1 MARPQFPNL
10 DRLAHG
16 CINLRKDSMT
26 VNAQDAKG
34 IANDY
39 TRLLEYVTE
48 LQDTIIE
55 LQKTQN
61 NVVEVQ
67 LDGDTF

>member
-16 CINLRKDSMT
+16 CMNLRKDSLT
-26 VNAQDAKG
+26 VNSQDARG

-39 TRLLEYVTE
+39 TRLLEYITE
-48 LQDTIIE
+48 LQDTVIE
-55 LQKTQN
+55 LQKTQDS
-61 NVVEVQ
+61 VIQVE

>member
-16 CINLRKDSMT
+16 CMNLRKDSIT
-26 VNAQDAKG
+26 VNAQDARG

-39 TRLLEYVTE
+39 TRLLEYITE
-48 LQDTIIE
+48 LQDTVIE
-55 LQKTQN
+55 LHKKQDSVIQ
-61 NVVEVQ
+61 VE

>member
-16 CINLRKDSMT
+16 CMNLRKDSLA
-26 VNAQDAKG
+26 VNAQDARG

-39 TRLLEYVTE
+39 TRLLEYITE
-48 LQDTIIE
+48 LQDTVLE
-55 LQKTQN
+55 LQKAQN
-61 NVVEVQ
+61 TVIQVE

>member
-16 CINLRKDSMT
+16 CMNLRKDSLA
-26 VNAQDAKG
+26 VNAQDARG

-39 TRLLEYVTE
+39 ARLLEYITE
-48 LQDTIIE
+48 LQDLVIQLKQNDVITLE
-55 LQKTQN
+55 LDN
-61 NVVEVQ
+61 GE
-67 LDGDTF
+67 F

>member
-1 MARPQFPNL
+1 MAKPQFPNL

-16 CINLRKDSMT
+16 CMNLRKEVLP
-26 VNAQDAKG
+26 VNAQDARG

-39 TRLLEYVTE
+39 ARLLEYITE
-48 LQDTIIE
+48 LQDTVIQ
-55 LQKTQN
+55 LQKAQN
-61 NVVEVQ
+61 SVVEVQ

>member
-10 DRLAHG
+10 DKLAHG
-16 CINLRKDSMT
+16 CINLRKDSLP
-26 VNAQDAKG
+26 VNAQDARG

-39 TRLLEYVTE
+39 TRLLEYLTE
-48 LQDTIIE
+48 LQDLVIK
-55 LQKTQN
+55 LQKEQN
-61 NVVEVQ
+61 TVVQVE

>member
-16 CINLRKDSMT
+16 CMNLRKDSLT
-26 VNAQDAKG
+26 VNAQDARG

-39 TRLLEYVTE
+39 TRLLEYITE
-48 LQDTIIE
+48 LQNTVIE
-55 LQKTQN
+55 LKQN
-61 NVVEVQ
+61 DVITVEI
-67 LDGDTF
+67 DNGEF

>member
-1 MARPQFPNL
+1 MAKPQFPNL

-16 CINLRKDSMT
+16 CMNLRKDVLP

-39 TRLLEYVTE
+39 TRLLEYITE
-48 LQDTIIE
+48 LQDTVIQ
-55 LQKTQN
+55 LQ
-61 NVVEVQ
+61 
-67 LDGDTF
+67 